1 MTAHETFG
9 YGAGPWTQP
18 EETPMNPSD
27 ARNEGPWTDPQ
38 THVDT
43 DPVNAPDD
51 EPDDDRAAEESQ

>member
-1 MTAHETFG
+1 
-9 YGAGPWTQP
+9 
-18 EETPMNPSD
+18 MNPSD

-51 EPDDDRAAEESQ
+51 EQDDEPDDDRAAEESQ